1 MSDATDPPAP
11 QPWKRKHRPEPEPP
25 AADKSSAGGN
35 WATFKALLGGLATV
49 GLIVV
54 SLGGSFCNSQ
64 NEPDPGSPAALA
76 SPEVADARS
85 RSLKRLGDQFQA
97 TVTLN
102 ETDAHLTR
110 IEAAVEKLRVIL
122 DRPGPG
128 LDPAEYEQVTG
139 TTSRSLDTL
148 QERLTVL
155 LKTDLTADQSSAA
168 RRHLERVELIRCT
181 LVGMA
186 PRE

>member
-1 MSDATDPPAP
+1 MSDSTDPPAP
-11 QPWKRKHRPEPEPP
+11 QPWKRPVRPEVPHQPGAFELTEGR
-25 AADKSSAGGN
+25 KKLLWSAGT
-35 WATFKALLGGLATV
+35 A
-49 GLIVV
+49 VV
-54 SLGGSFCNSQ
+54 FIGAVAWGFLSRVDDT
-64 NEPDPGSPAALA
+64 PDPGSPAALA

>member
-1 MSDATDPPAP
+1 MNTTAVVWGYMSRVDDA
-11 QPWKRKHRPEPEPP
+11 
-25 AADKSSAGGN
+25 
-35 WATFKALLGGLATV
+35 
-49 GLIVV
+49 
-54 SLGGSFCNSQ
+54 
-64 NEPDPGSPAALA
+64 PDPGSPAALA
-76 SPEVADARS
+76 TPEAAEARS
-85 RSLKRLGDQFQA
+85 RSLQRLSEQFQA
-97 TVTLN
+97 TVVLN

-110 IEAAVEKLRVIL
+110 IEAAVEKLRAVL

-128 LDPAEYEQVTG
+128 LDPAQYEQVTG

-148 QERLTVL
+148 HERLTGL

-186 PRE
+186 PKE